1 MKKLYQVW
9 LLFLLSTILF
19 AQSKEPTNKIP
30 RDTSFTIWGTNA
42 KVTKQFP
49 AASLVKYKLAP
60 GVVLHKDVIYQASN
74 GRELHIDIFTPAE
87 KKKKFSAAVLII
99 HGGGWRSGERSMEW
113 PTAVKLAEHG
123 YVAATV
129 EYRLSPEAKYPAA
142 IYDLKAAIKWLRMN
156 ASKYNI
162 DKDKIVVSG
171 CSSGGELAAFLGV
184 TGDLKKFE
192 EKNSNSKYS
201 SRVQAVINIDGIL
214 DFTDPAE
221 SGKDALPSKPSSGK
235 AWFGSSFKEKPE
247 LWIEASPIN
256 YVNEHCPPILFI
268 NSSLSRF
275 HAGRDVMIE
284 KLKHLKIYY
293 EVHTIENTP
302 HPFWLFHPW
311 FDETIKYMLEFL
323 DKTFTEK

>member
-1 MKKLYQVW
+1 MRKIYQVC
-9 LLFLLSTILF
+9 LLIICSTFLF
-19 AQSKEPTNKIP
+19 AQNKELTNKIP
-30 RDTSFTIWGTNA
+30 GDTSFTIWGTNL

-49 AASLVKYKLAP
+49 AASLVKFELDP
-60 GVVLHKDVIYQASN
+60 RVVLHKDVVYKKEK
-74 GRELHIDIFTPAE
+74 GRTLHLDLFAPAE
-87 KKKKFSAAVLII
+87 KRKKSSAAVLII

-129 EYRLSPEAKYPAA
+129 EYRLSPEAKYPTA
-142 IYDLKAAIKWLRMN
+142 IFDLKAAIKWLRAN
-156 ASKYNI
+156 ASQYNI
-162 DKDKIVVSG
+162 DKNKIAVSG
-171 CSSGGELAAFLGV
+171 CSSGGELASFLGV
-184 TGDLKKFE
+184 TGDLLKFDE
-192 EKNSNSKYS
+192 HKSNSKYS
-201 SRVQAVINIDGIL
+201 TSVQAVINIDGIL

-221 SGKDALPSKPSSGK
+221 SGKDSLPSKPSAGK

-256 YVNEHCPPILFI
+256 YVNKRCPPILFI

-284 KLKHLKIYY
+284 KLNRLKIYS

-311 FDETIKYMLEFL
+311 FDETITCMLEFL
-323 DKTFTEK
+323 DKTF